1 MSRHLLRVWLPDRP
15 GSLGELA
22 GSIGDAGGNVEGVEI
37 LESGAGRAIDE
48 LLVSTEDI
56 GPVVAALAR
65 VDGVDVEWVKPAEV
79 GDGGP
84 DLEALEAG
92 ARLLAAT
99 DVSELAA
106 QLAAVAARL
115 TQASWAVVARL
126 DPAALVVQVGED
138 VPTAAWL
145 AAFVA
150 GSRYVDEN
158 GAGIDDMCWAE
169 LGPDDVLAL
178 GRQGHQFRTRELR
191 RVHALAAMASFRLA
205 QLRAHA

>member
-1 MSRHLLRVWLPDRP
+1 MIRHLLRVWLPDRP

-22 GSIGDAGGNVEGVEI
+22 GAIGNAGGNVEGVEI

-48 LLVSTEDI
+48 LLVSTDDI
-56 GPVVAALAR
+56 DPVVMALAR
-65 VDGVDVEWVKPAEV
+65 VDGVDVEWVKPAAV

-84 DLEALEAG
+84 DLEALEAC
-92 ARLLAAT
+92 AQLLAST
-99 DVSELAA
+99 DAQALAEELAA
-106 QLAAVAARL
+106 VTARL
-115 TQASWAVVARL
+115 TQATWAVVARL
-126 DPAALVVQVGED
+126 DPAAMVFQLGDD

-178 GRQGHQFRTRELR
+178 GRQGHPFRARELR
-191 RVHALAAMASFRLA
+191 RVHALAAVATIRLA